1 MSEKRDL
8 LPCLKKGKPFLESQS
23 QNPSMAEVGRDPCV
37 HLVQPLL
44 KEEHPEQG
52 HVLAGSHRG

>member
-1 MSEKRDL
+1 MSEK
-8 LPCLKKGKPFLESQS
+8 KGLKPFLESQS
-23 QNPSMAEVGRDPCV
+23 QNPSMAEVGRDPWV